1 MILLDIEYFF
11 IYLTTCSFLQKYY
24 SFAMNMKTKHFF
36 STIILVFGLI
46 SFSYAQSPT
55 ADLLKKIDKSDNY
68 KEKANLWNELAFI
81 YFNFNTD
88 SAKIVLA
95 LAHQSALENEYVYG
109 ISRALIGYGYYE
121 ITSDNYL
128 ACINYLDEAMAY
140 YDQIE
145 KKKLFGSAYNAYGIA
160 YQAVAEYDK
169 ALEYYQKAY
178 DNMIEQGRDASPIL
192 GNMGNIHNEMFNFE
206 EGLEYFNRGLEGAKK
221 TGNPYMI
228 LQFKTNIATVYADMK
243 QYTKAIT
250 MYHEVIPDA
259 LKLGVEQN
267 TALAYGNTGKA
278 FYYLNQYDSAA
289 YYIEKAIPMLADL
302 NKTTFLISDLN
313 VLGEV
318 YAKKGLFAKAK
329 TNLEE
334 AEKLADELGSIDK
347 LSGVYKSWA
356 VYFEEKDDF
365 RQALEYQRKSS
376 VLEDSVHSTEQQSKI
391 ARLETKFNFREQQK
405 EIELLNAET
414 QLQSAEISKQKL
426 KANFSIA
433 GAILLLII
441 LLLII
446 FQYIKTK
453 KVNRSL
459 TLKNLELMKAEE
471 SNETLRE
478 DNQNYADAHKDDVLV
493 KMEKLMKQ
501 DKIYTKTKITI
512 DDLATKLNTNRS
524 YLSQI
529 INSHFKTNYKS
540 FINSYRIS
548 EARRLLVNPS
558 FENYTIE
565 AIANEVGFGSKS
577 VFNEIFK
584 RETGITPS
592 IFQRNAKS
600 F

>member
-1 MILLDIEYFF
+1 
-11 IYLTTCSFLQKYY
+11 
-24 SFAMNMKTKHFF
+24 MNMKTKHFF
-36 STIILVFGLI
+36 STIILVFSLINIGL
-46 SFSYAQSPT
+46 AQSPT
-55 ADLLKKIDKSDNY
+55 ADLLKKIDNSENY
-68 KEKANLWNELAFI
+68 KEKANLWNELAFT

-88 SAKIVLA
+88 SAKIVLD
-95 LAHQSALENEYVYG
+95 LAHQSALDNEYVYG
-109 ISRALIGYGYYE
+109 IARTLIGFGYYE
-121 ITSDNYL
+121 ITSDNYP

-169 ALEYYQKAY
+169 ALDYYQKAY
-178 DNMIEQGRDASPIL
+178 DNMIEQGRDASPML
-192 GNMGNIHNEMFNFE
+192 GNMGNIHNELFNFE
-206 EGLEYFNRGLEGAKK
+206 KGLEYFNRGLEGAKK
-221 TGNPYMI
+221 TGNPYLI
-228 LQFKTNIATVYADMK
+228 LQFKTNIATAYADMK
-243 QYTKAIT
+243 QYTKAIS
-250 MYHEVIPDA
+250 MYHEVIPEA
-259 LKLGVEQN
+259 LKLGMEEQV
-267 TALAYGNTGKA
+267 ALAYGNAGMA

-289 YYIEKAIPMLADL
+289 YYIQKAIPMLTDL
-302 NKTTFLISDLN
+302 NKTTYLIFDLK
-313 VLGEV
+313 VLGEIN
-318 YAKKGLFAKAK
+318 AKKGLFDKAK

-334 AEKLADELGSIDK
+334 AEKLAEELGSIDK
-347 LSGVYKSWA
+347 LSGVYISWA
-356 VYFEEKDDF
+356 VYFEEKGDF
-365 RQALEYQRKSS
+365 RQALVYQRKYS
-376 VLEDSVHSTEQQSKI
+376 VLNDSVHSEEQQSKI

-405 EIELLNAET
+405 EIKLLNAET

-426 KANFSIA
+426 KAKFSIA

-471 SNETLRE
+471 SNETLTE
-478 DNQNYADAHKDDVLV
+478 ESQNYADAHKDDVLV

-501 DKIYTKTKITI
+501 EKIYTTSKITI
-512 DDLATKLNTNRS
+512 DDLANKLNTNRS

-529 INSHFKTNYKS
+529 INGHFKSNFKS

-548 EARRLLVNPS
+548 EARRLLVNP
-558 FENYTIE
+558 EYKNYTME
-565 AIANEVGFGSKS
+565 AISVEVGFGSKS

-592 IFQRNAKS
+592 VFQRNAKS